1 LLSGGEE
8 MGRKSAPIGS
18 RYGRVCEELL
28 GVGARVAVRSYGH
41 CPQTGRMYY
50 RPPSAPATADGSGN
64 GEEAES
70 AGARAAVAAAAAAAA
85 RRQQQQAAAMVEF
98 HASEFIL
105 YGAGKEG
112 PRHCSR

>member
-1 LLSGGEE
+1 

-28 GVGARVAVRSYGH
+28 EMGARVAVRSYGH

-50 RPPSAPATADGSGN
+50 KPPSTPATGTADGSRN
-64 GEEAES
+64 GEESASRE
-70 AGARAAVAAAAAAAA
+70 AGASAAAA
-85 RRQQQQAAAMVEF
+85 RRQQQQAAAKVEF

-105 YGAGKEG
+105 YGGGKEE